1 MKIHIISHES
11 CPCEVCTVHI
21 YVLGNLIVG
30 LCYFLLSP
38 VFLFHTAA
46 LEATHTHTLWRK
58 QRHTYTHLHIHI
70 HSHTQNVW
78 RTDLAAARLPPVFFF
93 FSLQLSEPYVPQIS
107 SVNSKCARQTDM
119 QRCAQ
124 ERVSILGQSHARARA
139 HGDAHPSGCV
149 CMCEHGS
156 CKTQK
161 SMQTRRLEKHRLP

>member
-46 LEATHTHTLWRK
+46 LEATHTHTLK
-58 QRHTYTHLHIHI
+58 EAETYIYTFTHSYPL
-70 HSHTQNVW
+70 SHTKCMENRLSSCQ
-78 RTDLAAARLPPVFFF
+78 TAACFLF

-107 SVNSKCARQTDM
+107 SINSKCARQTDM

-149 CMCEHGS
+149 CMCEHES

>member
-1 MKIHIISHES
+1 MSLWGVYSTHLCLREPNSWIMLFSVVSSVSVSHS
-11 CPCEVCTVHI
+11 STR
-21 YVLGNLIVG
+21 GN
-30 LCYFLLSP
+30 
-38 VFLFHTAA
+38 
-46 LEATHTHTLWRK
+46 THTHTLWRK

-107 SVNSKCARQTDM
+107 SINSKCARQTDM

-149 CMCEHGS
+149 CMCEHES

-161 SMQTRRLEKHRLP
+161 STQTRRLEKHRLP